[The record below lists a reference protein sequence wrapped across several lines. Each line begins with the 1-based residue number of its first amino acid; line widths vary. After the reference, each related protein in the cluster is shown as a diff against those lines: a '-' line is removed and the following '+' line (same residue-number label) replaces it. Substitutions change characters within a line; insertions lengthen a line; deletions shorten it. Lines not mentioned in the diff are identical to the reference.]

1 MEHRLIQGGEQYLPF
16 ARSRIK
22 ALRATGLKYATQRF
36 IMPGGELVRVQITG
50 EHEYIE
56 ISGGGC
62 TLAMESGIVNLQS
75 ILEFVPDTYLAG
87 ALWETT
93 RVLDYNTPFIA
104 LPSPSV
110 WRKNP
115 GETSSGQL
123 SGVITHSGTFKGKVP
138 VDGVRSRA
146 FSPSHE
152 LVGDT
157 YAPVSNDGLLRSKKM
172 IAILCP
178 PSIFTGRT
186 RLYVQAM
193 YGLPLYETSEDSSG
207 AVTGPAKLTNIPVQL
222 NYAGTSATPAL
233 LLRAYQESSDEA
245 TYGPVDLNTSSGVY
259 LDPTTG
265 NHWLFCPV
273 AGSISVYPLISS
285 KCGEALRKYLIPD
298 NPNIPGEHRL
308 TADDREHLEA
318 YILSRSLPWVK
329 MNQPSTL
336 NTLVGT
342 YSMGYGWHW
351 NWTGLVADIVTNETY
366 DQGDGVNYGMRS
378 THFRMEMAQSDG
390 NWTANITTISGPNVW
405 ALSRGSWII
414 AEPDWT
420 TLGLAKTTPWQ
431 SSAWGGS
438 SPFYA
443 FYIGDELKLCTVD
456 VAFRNASPG
465 VRTISDNTFAS
476 PGYNNV
482 DVTYTTLGLAG
493 GFFSDTIGNNNYYTA
508 EISVGDVTTGVVP
521 NYTEL
526 SESRSVQSTKSN
538 ISQSGGFSGGYGDQT
553 LLYGSQPNTQYLY
566 YFGGQI
572 YGKAFTSAYTLT
584 VTNHR
589 HETRGVII
597 AVVPVYDSQAMYL
610 NQYSSTSDF
619 LLSGFVYY
627 RQGSLYQEESQPL
640 FGATLIPGSN
650 YVYNKFS
657 GPSYDTL
664 IGTTDAVVTTI
675 STESS
680 SGLPIC
686 AAGAVTASLID
697 LQTVFQSEDD
707 GVSDGLYTLSSASTT
722 NPAVLSAKITNVGAP
737 VAPAVSAIVGWA

>member
-1 MEHRLIQGGEQYLPF
+1 MEHRLIQGGEIYLPF
-16 ARSRIK
+16 ARSRIR

-36 IMPGGELVRVQITG
+36 VMPGGEQVRVQITG

-62 TLAMESGIVNLQS
+62 ALAMDSGIVNIQS

-87 ALWETT
+87 ALWETA
-93 RVLDYNTPFIA
+93 RAVAYNAPFEATTP
-104 LPSPSV
+104 PSA
-110 WRKNP
+110 WKRNP
-115 GETSSGQL
+115 GESSAGQL
-123 SGVITHSGTFKGKVP
+123 SGLIQAGRGFKGAIRY
-138 VDGVRSRA
+138 DGQRARS
-146 FSPSHE
+146 FSPAYE
-152 LVGDT
+152 LVGADYVQAT
-157 YAPVSNDGLLRSKKM
+157 RDNLLRQKKM
-172 IAILCP
+172 MAILCP
-178 PSIFTGRT
+178 ASIFTGRT

-193 YGLPLYETSEDSSG
+193 YGLPLYGNTEDSMG
-207 AVTGPAKLTNIPVQL
+207 VVTGPGESSLRLQISNVASS
-222 NYAGTSATPAL
+222 SAPSL
-233 LLRAYQESSDEA
+233 LVDAYKESSDTA
-245 TYGPVDLNTSSGVY
+245 TYDDVALNTSSGVH

-273 AGSISVYPLISS
+273 VGSISVYPLISS
-285 KCGEALRKYLIPD
+285 KCGESLRKFLIPN
-298 NPNIPGEHRL
+298 NPKIPPEQWL
-308 TADDREHLEA
+308 DADDREHLEA
-318 YILSRSLPWVK
+318 YILSRCLPWVK

-336 NTLVGT
+336 NIDVST

-351 NWTGLVADIVTNETY
+351 NWTGLVADIVNNETY

-378 THFRMEMAQSDG
+378 THFRLTMGQTDG
-390 NWTANITTISGPNVW
+390 VWAGSITTISGPNVW
-405 ALSRGSWII
+405 ALSRGAWII

-420 TLGLAKTTPWQ
+420 TTTLTKTTPWQ

-597 AVVPVYDSQAMYL
+597 AVAPVYDSQAMYL
-610 NQYSSTSDF
+610 HQYNSTSDF

-627 RQGSLYQEESQPL
+627 RQGDFYQEESQPL
-640 FGATLIPGSN
+640 FGATLIPGPN

-657 GPSYDTL
+657 DPTNDTD
-664 IGTTDAVVTTI
+664 IGTTDAEVTTTT
-675 STESS
+675 TETSS
-680 SGLPIC
+680 SVLIC
-686 AAGAVTASLID
+686 MAGSVAASLID